1 MTEAL
6 LNALTALSC
15 AAAAQLLRMKARPAA
30 ALVVDILRRGLLLLR
45 GSPPAFGTDGRAA
58 PHALRL
64 AILGDMRGACSSAS
78 APNRFAA
85 SITARPLAFA
95 REVSRQ
101 LAAEARVVSSV
112 AVGALAP
119 AAVAVRPLLDGAPT
133 SLPLGAPTLLHA
145 LARADGTP
153 LVLNFGSCS

>member
-1 MTEAL
+1 MRIKRIHE
-6 LNALTALSC
+6 
-15 AAAAQLLRMKARPAA
+15 
-30 ALVVDILRRGLLLLR
+30 
-45 GSPPAFGTDGRAA
+45 
-58 PHALRL
+58 PHALRV
-64 AILGDMRGACSSAS
+64 AILGDMSGACAS
-78 APNRFAA
+78 PASKPNRFAA

-101 LAAEARVVSSV
+101 LAAEARLVPSV

-119 AAVAVRPLLDGAPT
+119 AAVAVRPLLDGRAELGEPT
-133 SLPLGAPTLLHA
+133 TLHA